1 MKSTIFRIKL
11 TTLFKIV
18 DFLTIPIKLLFE
30 LFFLIN
36 RKPFSQGYE
45 FYKWRRINKYLD
57 SKAKKLY
64 VKNASGLDER
74 IIEYKWIFNQ
84 LGKIKKN
91 GKLLDAG
98 STINFPDILKR
109 IKNKYKITIQTLY
122 PENYCFYDEGIS
134 YVYEDL
140 SKKIFKDNSF
150 DIITCISTLEHIGF
164 DNKIY
169 NKLSKFKNIGR
180 NIDYLKVIENFRKC
194 LKKGG
199 TLLLTLPYGIHQKFN
214 NLQQFDEKMVN
225 KIIKKFNPSRK
236 LIKYAKYSN
245 KIWCEC
251 LKKECDKLKFANNLK
266 YESADNLASA
276 RGLVLIKLVK

>member
-1 MKSTIFRIKL
+1 M
-11 TTLFKIV
+11 
-18 DFLTIPIKLLFE
+18 
-30 LFFLIN
+30 FFLIN

-122 PENYCFYDEGIS
+122 PENYY
-134 YVYEDL
+134 L
-140 SKKIFKDNSF
+140 LLAN
-150 DIITCISTLEHIGF
+150 L
-164 DNKIY
+164 
-169 NKLSKFKNIGR
+169 R
-180 NIDYLKVIENFRKC
+180 NI
-194 LKKGG
+194 
-199 TLLLTLPYGIHQKFN
+199 
-214 NLQQFDEKMVN
+214 LQAVF
-225 KIIKKFNPSRK
+225 
-236 LIKYAKYSN
+236 
-245 KIWCEC
+245 
-251 LKKECDKLKFANNLK
+251 
-266 YESADNLASA
+266 
-276 RGLVLIKLVK
+276 